1 MGRQTHVKL
10 AGKHTYYTPKREG
23 ARAPPAAAAPALGT
37 RSRRGASV
45 APERTHPSGR
55 SAVRAA
61 KHAQGRVQAEDR
73 LRQLAGKMAKV
84 QRWRAS
90 QEVWT

>member
-1 MGRQTHVKL
+1 M
-10 AGKHTYYTPKREG
+10 
-23 ARAPPAAAAPALGT
+23 
-37 RSRRGASV
+37 
-45 APERTHPSGR
+45 
-55 SAVRAA
+55 
-61 KHAQGRVQAEDR
+61 QGRVQAEDR